1 MLHGVHAIFPLPAVT
16 GHNGY
21 DPIAESKLEKG
32 DGTWEYEKEIL
43 GWLINGLH
51 GTIQLPPNK
60 FNDICALLRKLLK
73 KHRVTLNEFQR
84 LAGKLKN
91 SAMGIPGGKSLFT
104 LIYMAMSGDP
114 EFIKITPLLRQWFE
128 DWRCLVQC
136 MARTPTNVLKLVVN
150 TPTYI
155 SYTDA

>member
-16 GHNGY
+16 GHNRY

-43 GWLINGLH
+43 GWLINGLL
-51 GTIQLPPNK
+51 GTIQLPPK
-60 FNDICALLRKLLK
+60 KCNDVYVLLRKLLK

-84 LAGKLKN
+84 LAGKLQHA
-91 SAMGIPGGKSLFT
+91 AMGIPGGKSLFT
-104 LIYMAMSGDP
+104 PIDMAMSGDP
-114 EFIKITPLLRQWFE
+114 EFIKITPLLRQCFE
-128 DWRCLVQC
+128 DCRCLVQC